1 MPSWNPRMASE
12 SRCPPG
18 RRWQFSIRITLLAV
32 TMCAL
37 AVAGWKAFLWQPP
50 THGIAI
56 YEQAPAFYGRT
67 AKIGPNQIRIESVA
81 RNDRDGGISVETG
94 RGQPLDV
101 PVVGDRRLVNCASWL
116 DVAQIELQPGGDLLD
131 IIEVR
136 IFDHAQR
143 ALLSRLDP
151 AYGWNVV
158 APNLLQVYGLNQSL
172 PETLDIWLR
181 VNSYSADDDVYQLAP
196 TAGATV
202 PELLPLDVRV
212 RLVDGDFGSGSTTG
226 GTSMSLIPRPDGP
239 TERGKAFSLIIDER
253 GIGEIPFHFRFRQ
266 QGSWTAGTNYSG
278 SARSTGS
285 SRTLIERDY
294 RVPIGS
300 IDEVEISVTA
310 AP

>member
-1 MPSWNPRMASE
+1 MDFSGGSGDDG
-12 SRCPPG
+12 PG
-18 RRWQFSIRITLLAV
+18 RRV
-32 TMCAL
+32 
-37 AVAGWKAFLWQPP
+37 
-50 THGIAI
+50 
-56 YEQAPAFYGRT
+56 
-67 AKIGPNQIRIESVA
+67 
-81 RNDRDGGISVETG
+81 
-94 RGQPLDV
+94 GQT
-101 PVVGDRRLVNCASWL
+101 VVGRLIV
-116 DVAQIELQPGGDLLD
+116 
-131 IIEVR
+131 
-136 IFDHAQR
+136 
-143 ALLSRLDP
+143 
-151 AYGWNVV
+151 
-158 APNLLQVYGLNQSL
+158 QV
-172 PETLDIWLR
+172 D
-181 VNSYSADDDVYQLAP
+181 
-196 TAGATV
+196 GAEITKSV

-300 IDEVEISVTA
+300 IDDVEISVTG